1 MFDNLNENTRKQL
14 GYLLSIPERT
24 VRSLAAV
31 TGGTTLLLTDLL
43 VPQVAKDSIIYN
55 AIVADFQRFMVH
67 TLAQMEHE
75 GLEQGAFREI
85 NGEYPFRKVAGTA
98 IEAFGLLS
106 VRFSPLWVFFA
117 IAGDAAS
124 GSRVYLNRL
133 VDQLKEN
140 EVIAQDVEITSLESL
155 FVAMQDASK
164 SSVTVIDTP
173 PLTREELN
181 RLTADLRDNYGRM
194 FSNTTNLVSR
204 MDTLWTRIETVAEEQ
219 DTTTEKVEGVM
230 TLDLVGWGKKGV
242 GTVAAVGQTTG
253 DLVGEH
259 VLDSYAKTLDGIS
272 EVGLPKYVGDHMT
285 PFMTKAVNHFDPNS
299 ASWTETTL
307 LKTVVVEEDV
317 VDEEIGD

>member
-14 GYLLSIPERT
+14 GYLLSLPERSI
-24 VRSLAAV
+24 RSLAAV

-55 AIVADFQRFMVH
+55 AIVGDFQRFMVH

-106 VRFSPLWVFFA
+106 VRFSPLWVFA
-117 IAGDAAS
+117 IAGDAAG

-133 VDQLKEN
+133 VAQLKEN
-140 EVIAQDVEITSLESL
+140 EVIAQDVEITSLETL

-181 RLTADLRDNYGRM
+181 KLTTDLRTNYGRM
-194 FSNTTNLVSR
+194 FSGTTNLVSR

-219 DTTTEKVEGVM
+219 DATPEQVEGVM
-230 TLDLVGWGKKGV
+230 TLDLVGWGKKSV

-259 VLDSYAKTLDGIS
+259 IFESYAKTLDGIS
-272 EVGLPKYVGDHMT
+272 EVGLPKYVSDHLT
-285 PFMTKAVNHFDPNS
+285 PFLSTAVNHFDPKS
-299 ASWTETTL
+299 ASWTEKSL
-307 LKTVVVEEDV
+307 LKTVQE
-317 VDEEIGD
+317 EEIGD

>member
-14 GYLLSIPERT
+14 GYLLSLPERSI
-24 VRSLAAV
+24 RSLAAV
-31 TGGTTLLLTDLL
+31 TGGTTMLLTDLL
-43 VPQVAKDSIIYN
+43 LPQVAKDSIIYN
-55 AIVADFQRFMVH
+55 AVVGDFQRFMVH

-75 GLEQGAFREI
+75 GLERGAFREI

-106 VRFSPLWVFFA
+106 VRFSPLWVFA
-117 IAGDAAS
+117 LAGDAAG

-133 VDQLKEN
+133 VAQLKEN
-140 EVIAQDVEITSLESL
+140 DVIAQDREITSIESL

-181 RLTADLRDNYGRM
+181 KITADLRQNYGRM
-194 FSNTTNLVSR
+194 FRDTTNLVGR
-204 MDTLWTRIETVAEEQ
+204 MDTLWTRIETVADEQ
-219 DTTTEKVEGVM
+219 DVSTEAVEGAM
-230 TLDLVGWGKKGV
+230 TLDLVGWGKKSA

-259 VLDSYAKTLDGIS
+259 ILESYAQTLDGIS
-272 EVGLPKYVGDHMT
+272 KVGLPKYVGDHMT
-285 PFMTKAVNHFDPNS
+285 PFVVTAVNHFDPKS
-299 ASWTETTL
+299 TSWTETTL
-307 LKTVVVEEDV
+307 LKTNPEESPS
-317 VDEEIGD
+317 